1 MIMYEEL
8 EDTSDLVELCE
19 VSWLVCVLVGWFVLV
34 DLGWL
39 LVQGIRSARAGK
51 YPGHLKDE
59 MHLYRILIKL
69 FRDPAI
75 LMRLT
80 KGKLQRTLENK

>member
-1 MIMYEEL
+1 MVGLI
-8 EDTSDLVELCE
+8 
-19 VSWLVCVLVGWFVLV
+19 WLTLAGCLL
-34 DLGWL
+34 L